1 MKKRRTPSENLTKI
15 MESIDEDQLR
25 RTRDRMH
32 VAIKIADALKARQ
45 ISQKAFAKLM
55 GRSESEISEWLSGNR
70 NFTIDTLSDI
80 KKQLNIDLLN
90 TTSML
95 TSAVSRERAKI
106 KITKEKASVYCT
118 KKTIASPNT
127 WIPASTYK
135 LSIAL

>member
-25 RTRDRMH
+25 RTRDRMN

-90 TTSML
+90 TTSMQ

>member
-1 MKKRRTPSENLTKI
+1 MKKRRTPSANLTKI

-90 TTSML
+90 TTSMQ

>member
-1 MKKRRTPSENLTKI
+1 

-90 TTSML
+90 TTSMQ

-127 WIPASTYK
+127 WIAASTYK

>member
-1 MKKRRTPSENLTKI
+1 MKKRRTPSANLTKI
-15 MESIDEDQLR
+15 MERIDEDQLR

-90 TTSML
+90 TTSMQ

>member
-90 TTSML
+90 TTSMQ